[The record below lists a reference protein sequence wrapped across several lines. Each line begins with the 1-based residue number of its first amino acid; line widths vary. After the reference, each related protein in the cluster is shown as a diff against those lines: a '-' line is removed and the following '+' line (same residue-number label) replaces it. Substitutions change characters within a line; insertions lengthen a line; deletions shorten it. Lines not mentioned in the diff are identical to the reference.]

1 MNLDRPIL
9 LFDDAC
15 GRCRRFA
22 ALVRALNWGGRV
34 EIGALESP
42 RAEAL
47 LPDLTLFQ
55 RLEALRLLTPEG
67 GHFMGADATSELF
80 ARLASTGWAWRPLRR
95 AIPGIMSAV
104 RWLYSHVAQNR
115 KCVVLA

>member
-34 EIGALESP
+34 EIGALESA

-47 LPDLTLFQ
+47 LPELTLFQ
-55 RLEALRLLTPEG
+55 RLEALRFLTPEG
-67 GHFMGADATSELF
+67 GHFTAAEATSELF
-80 ARLASTGWAWRPLRR
+80 ARLLATGWVWRPLRR
-95 AIPGIMSAV
+95 ALPAMTAAV
-104 RWLYSHVAQNR
+104 RWLYARVAQNR
-115 KCVVLA
+115 KCAVPA

>member
-1 MNLDRPIL
+1 MKPERPIL

-34 EIGALESP
+34 ELAPLEGP

-47 LPDLTLFQ
+47 LPDMTLYQ
-55 RLEALRLLTPEG
+55 RLDALRFLTPEG
-67 GHFMGADATSELF
+67 GHFTAAEATSELF
-80 ARLASTGWAWRPLRR
+80 ARLASTGWAWRPLR
-95 AIPGIMSAV
+95 AALPGLRSAV
-104 RWLYSHVAQNR
+104 RWLYGHAAQTR
-115 KCVVLA
+115 KCAAS